1 MPGGANPSPQR
12 LDGMYLFWYTLVMS
26 KERPI
31 EVHFFRLDSGRE
43 PVREWLK
50 SMRPDERK
58 VIGEDIKTLQF
69 GWPVGMPLARKM
81 SKDLW
86 ELRSILERGIARTF
100 FTVYRGE
107 IVLLHGIMK
116 KTQKTPANELALA
129 KRRLRK
135 LRS

>member
-1 MPGGANPSPQR
+1 
-12 LDGMYLFWYTLVMS
+12 MYQLWYILLMS
-26 KERPI
+26 RERPF
-31 EVHFFRLDSGRE
+31 EVHFFCLDSGRE

-86 ELRSILERGIARTF
+86 ELRSILDRGIARTV
-100 FTVYRGE
+100 FTVYSDR
-107 IVLLHGIMK
+107 IILLHGFMK

>member
-1 MPGGANPSPQR
+1 MDN
-12 LDGMYLFWYTLVMS
+12 MYQLWYILLMS
-26 KERPI
+26 RERPI
-31 EVHFFRLDSGRE
+31 AVHFFRLDSGRE

-86 ELRSILERGIARTF
+86 ELRSILDRSIARTF
-100 FTVYRGE
+100 FTVYSDR
-107 IVLLHGIMK
+107 IILLHGFMK